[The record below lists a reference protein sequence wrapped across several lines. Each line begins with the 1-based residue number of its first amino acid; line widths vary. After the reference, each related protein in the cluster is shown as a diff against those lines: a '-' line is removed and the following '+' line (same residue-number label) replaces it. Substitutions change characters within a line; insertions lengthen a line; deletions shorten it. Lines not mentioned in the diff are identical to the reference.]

1 MWEGSRLGWTEIGEV
16 STEGGAAPEKRQ
28 APHSH
33 LHFLVSRP
41 AAPSSLA
48 NPPKTMQAAPPQ
60 SLPQGFPIHSQHS
73 PSPTPS
79 LPYSLPSFLPPKW
92 CFLRE
97 PWISEVEASTGC
109 SPPQSL
115 TLSLVGKWE
124 DASERTLIY
133 SFNKHLSPPKLGA
146 EDSELLKT

>member
-1 MWEGSRLGWTEIGEV
+1 MP
-16 STEGGAAPEKRQ
+16 AP
-28 APHSH
+28 
-33 LHFLVSRP
+33 
-41 AAPSSLA
+41 
-48 NPPKTMQAAPPQ
+48 
-60 SLPQGFPIHSQHS
+60 GFPNPLSTQPFTH
-73 PSPTPS
+73 
-79 LPYSLPSFLPPKW
+79 SLPSSLPPKW

-109 SPPQSL
+109 SLPPSL

-133 SFNKHLSPPKLGA
+133 SFNKHLSHPKLGA